1 MTFRAKP
8 VVKRTHRPNWEADH
22 RRNIYLNIGFGLVV
36 LAALL
41 ILGAAAGASWYG
53 DHWAAIAHV
62 NGVGISKDDLSTRVN
77 IDTYRLNQ
85 AEQELRSLVSKGQ
98 MTQTEA
104 DSRTSTLEQARANIP
119 SNALSELIDEELQ
132 RQLASKMGVS
142 VSDQQVTDA
151 LVKEATTPETRHVFM
166 IAVDPSKGVT
176 GTPTDTQKA
185 AAKVRAET
193 ALSEI
198 QGGQKFADVAKK
210 MSDDTSASSGG
221 DLGFISSSATIDTDF
236 VAALFKLPVNGVT
249 GVMAGADGIYRI
261 GTVTQIVAPSVD
273 GQYQQKIQN
282 AGISLD
288 AYKSVVKASV
298 VTTALQDKVVAQ
310 LTTSSSSQRH
320 VLEIFEEIPQNGFTA
335 DQAGTGDEVKVRHI
349 LFSPNHLTDPT
360 AISALSANDP
370 AWAAAKKL
378 ADDAYAKLKADP
390 SQFAA
395 IAEKQS
401 DDTSTGANGGDLP
414 YLTQSEL
421 DPSFASAVF
430 KAGLK
435 PNEILEP
442 VKSQYGWHV
451 IQFISRRP
459 QAPQRMA
466 NVQTAITSLK
476 EDFSTV
482 AKEQSNATDAA
493 NGGDM
498 GWIAQYQID
507 PTLEKAI
514 FATSVGQTSTVVT
527 TSAGLYLF
535 KVIDVQTRKPDSTQ
549 ITALKSTGWTNWYAD
564 QKAKASIQQD
574 PNALSAYSSASPS

>member
-53 DHWAAIAHV
+53 DHWAPIAHV
-62 NGVGISKDDLSTRVN
+62 NGVGISKDDLATRVN
-77 IDTYRLNQ
+77 IDTYRLNE
-85 AEQELRSLVSKGQ
+85 AEQQIRALVSKGQ

-104 DSRTSTLEQARANIP
+104 DSRTSTLEQQRPNIP
-119 SNALSELIDEELQ
+119 SSALSELIDEELQ
-132 RQLASKMGVS
+132 RQLAAKMGVS
-142 VSDQQVTDA
+142 VSDQQVSDA
-151 LVKEATTPETRHVFM
+151 LVTEATTPETRHAFM
-166 IAVDPSKGVT
+166 ITVDPSKGVT

-210 MSDDTSASSGG
+210 VSDDTSASSGG
-221 DLGFISSSATIDTDF
+221 DLGFISSSASIDADF
-236 VAALFKLPVNGVT
+236 VKALFKLPVNGVT
-249 GVMAGADGIYRI
+249 DVMLGADGIYRI
-261 GTVTQIVAPSVD
+261 GTVTEIAPKSVD

-288 AYKSVVKASV
+288 SYKAVVKASLV
-298 VTTALQDKVVAQ
+298 ATGLQDKVTAQ
-310 LTTSSSSQRH
+310 LTSTASSQRH

-370 AWAAAKKL
+370 AWTAAKKL

-390 SQFAA
+390 SLFASM
-395 IAEKQS
+395 AEKES
-401 DDTSTGANGGDLP
+401 DDTSSGANGGDLP

-421 DPSFASAVF
+421 DPSFAAAVF
-430 KAGLK
+430 KSGLK
-435 PNEILEP
+435 PNEILAP

-451 IQFISRRP
+451 IQFIDRRP

-466 NVQTAITSLK
+466 NVQTALNSLK
-476 EDFSTV
+476 EDFSAV
-482 AKEQSNATDAA
+482 AKAQSNASDAS

-514 FATSVGQTSTVVT
+514 FATKVGATSTVVT
-527 TSAGLYLF
+527 TSAGLYIF
-535 KVIDVQTRKPDSTQ
+535 KVIDEQTRKPDSNQ
-549 ITALKSTGWTNWYAD
+549 VTALKSTGWTNWYAD
-564 QKAKASIQQD
+564 QKTKASIEQD
-574 PNALSAYSSASPS
+574 PNALSAYASASPS

>member
-85 AEQELRSLVSKGQ
+85 AEQQLRSLVSKGQ

-104 DSRTSTLEQARANIP
+104 DSRTSTLEQERANIP

-142 VSDQQVTDA
+142 ASDQQVSDA

-166 IAVDPSKGVT
+166 ITVDPAKGVT

-198 QGGQKFADVAKK
+198 QAGQKFADVAKK
-210 MSDDTSASSGG
+210 LSDDTSASSGG
-221 DLGFISSSATIDTDF
+221 DLGFISSAATIDTDF
-236 VAALFKLPVNGVT
+236 VAALFKLPANGVT

-261 GTVTQIVAPSVD
+261 GTVTQVVASSVD

-320 VLEIFEEIPQNGFTA
+320 VLEIFEEVPQNGFTA

-378 ADDAYAKLKADP
+378 ADDAYTKLKADP
-390 SQFAA
+390 SQFAT

-435 PNEILEP
+435 PDEILAP

-476 EDFSTV
+476 QDFSTV
-482 AKEQSNATDAA
+482 AKEQSNASDAA

-535 KVIDVQTRKPDSTQ
+535 KVIDVQARKPDSTQ

-574 PNALSAYSSASPS
+574 PNALGAYSSASPS